1 MTYKTKEKIITALT
15 QCAVAKPAAIETMA
29 AGVLGVFPK
38 FDQIA
43 FYVPDMDAAKR
54 AYRALG
60 CDTWVDDMV
69 TAQGK
74 IGVVKDS
81 RKHPTE
87 VNVAHLAFNYQLG
100 IELELIQYK
109 AGNNWHQVGGRVDE
123 ANSCAHP
130 FASHMSWHTEDIA
143 VEHSAFESKGLHVIQ
158 DVVTLSHTNPHL
170 VESGRKYRY
179 IIFDSRNLIG
189 FDLKLIQRV
198 DNGAR

>member
-1 MTYKTKEKIITALT
+1 MTYKTKEKITGALNSAWT
-15 QCAVAKPAAIETMA
+15 GSAVKPDLIEKLAT
-29 AGVLGVFPK
+29 GVLGVFPK

-43 FYVPDMDAAKR
+43 FYVPDMDAAKK

-60 CDTWVDDMV
+60 CTDWTDDIV

-74 IGVVKDS
+74 IGIVKDS
-81 RKHPTE
+81 RKQ

-123 ANSCAHP
+123 VNHCSHP
-130 FASHMSWHTEDIA
+130 FASHMSWHTEDIK
-143 VEHSAFESKGLHVIQ
+143 VERSAFESKGLQVVQ
-158 DVVTLSHTNPHL
+158 DVLTLSHTNPHL
-170 VESGRKYRY
+170 VANGRKYRY

-198 DNGAR
+198 EGR